1 MAGLEDA
8 LGAMRPSI
16 DDHRFSLV
24 RLPDTPAADRSA
36 DKPPSFM
43 LCGPDGE
50 TTLCLEEGEAH
61 RLGASM
67 EGAEIQGPFAWIG
80 LGADL
85 PADLVGF
92 MAALTTA
99 LAAADIPVVAFGGAR
114 RDYLL
119 VPSDLAE
126 TALGVLEALR

>member
-1 MAGLEDA
+1 
-8 LGAMRPSI
+8 MRPSI
-16 DDHRFSLV
+16 DNHRFSLV
-24 RLPDTPAADRSA
+24 RLPDTPAADPPVE
-36 DKPPSFM
+36 KPPSFM

-61 RLGASM
+61 RLGSSM
-67 EGAEIQGPFAWIG
+67 EGAEIHGPFAWIG
-80 LGADL
+80 LGTDL

-92 MAALTTA
+92 MAALTAA

-119 VPSDLAE
+119 VPSDLADE
-126 TALGVLEALR
+126 ALGVLKDLPSQP